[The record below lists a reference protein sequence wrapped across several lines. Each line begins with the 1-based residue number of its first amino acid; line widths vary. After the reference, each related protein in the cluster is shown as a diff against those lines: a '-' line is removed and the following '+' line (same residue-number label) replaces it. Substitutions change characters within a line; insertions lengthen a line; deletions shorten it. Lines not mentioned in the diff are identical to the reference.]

1 MVLTNP
7 TAPTA
12 KELADQLLAER
23 EVIERYVE
31 QVNALWNRVLAY
43 EEQFGIPSSE
53 VHEAIDDGRLQ
64 ETLEA
69 CKWIIDSERLANAER
84 TWNGS

>member
-7 TAPTA
+7 TTPTS

-23 EVIERYVE
+23 EVIERYFE
-31 QVNALWNRVLAY
+31 QVNTLRSRVLAY
-43 EEQFGIPSSE
+43 EEQFGIPSSD

-64 ETLEA
+64 ETLEV
-69 CKWIIDSERLANAER
+69 CKWIIDFERLTRA
-84 TWNGS
+84 TKIG